1 MLDGACMLRKLF
13 LISALIP
20 TPSCAGQIDYFCLFT
35 NAAAAQVDS
44 AVSPFWDAVNLAWD
58 QSTTF
63 PNVKVI
69 TAAALVNGINPNTGF
84 WIVVSQASR
93 NAALDAKANCVMTL
107 DRDLGAVNGAFVLAG
122 TLTGAN
128 RTNATFSPIPAG
140 SKYPR
145 PFGK

>member
-1 MLDGACMLRKLF
+1 MHYCNSMLKIIGLLLAMCSPVK
-13 LISALIP
+13 
-20 TPSCAGQIDYFCLFT
+20 AGQVDYFCLFT
-35 NAAAAQVDS
+35 NAAAAQADG
-44 AVSPFWDAVNLAWD
+44 AVGAFWFSTNSVWD
-58 QSTTF
+58 LSQTF
-63 PNVKVI
+63 PSVSVI

-84 WIVVSQASR
+84 WIVISQTAR

>member
-1 MLDGACMLRKLF
+1 MRNSHSLLRGLVIGLLVICPAK
-13 LISALIP
+13 
-20 TPSCAGQIDYFCLFT
+20 AGQIDYFCLFAT
-35 NAAAAQVDS
+35 QAAAQVDV
-44 AVSPFWDAVNLAWD
+44 AVGVFWDSVNLTWRGD
-58 QSTTF
+58 TTF
-63 PNVKVI
+63 PGVSVV

-84 WIVVSQASR
+84 WIVVSQTAR
-93 NAALDAKANCVMTL
+93 NVALDAKVNCVMTL